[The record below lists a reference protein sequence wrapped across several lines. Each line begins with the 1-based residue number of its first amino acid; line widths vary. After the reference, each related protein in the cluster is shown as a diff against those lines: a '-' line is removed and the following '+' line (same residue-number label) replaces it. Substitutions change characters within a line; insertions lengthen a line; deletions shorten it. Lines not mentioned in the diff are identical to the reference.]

1 MICALGLM
9 RRCWCVCVAAAGLV
23 SPPAAGTEQTENKS
37 AVPGDIT
44 PRRLSLVQAQD
55 IALERNWDLL
65 AGRSRVDAATAQKIV
80 AREFP
85 NPTLSASST
94 MINVDHHP
102 SSTPQGNGLWD
113 RSYDTVFRHQSAF

>member
-1 MICALGLM
+1 MLA
-9 RRCWCVCVAAAGLV
+9 AAAG
-23 SPPAAGTEQTENKS
+23 
-37 AVPGDIT
+37 
-44 PRRLSLVQAQD
+44 
-55 IALERNWDLL
+55 
-65 AGRSRVDAATAQKIV
+65 VDAATAQKIV

-113 RSYDTVFRHQSAF
+113 RSYDTVFAINQLFELEANGATAKPQPRLGLKRPKPSSSMLSEHWIFPSQKRTWPLPRQKKMCVC